1 MKSNPLFID
10 STKFKGEIVVA
21 EIEVEGIDLH
31 LTERVFAKVTLSDN
45 RTYTQELKLRSNK
58 FVGNI
63 RLYYR
68 QPAWIKYIIM
78 CGSDQVEVSNETKFL
93 VNYNNQFK
101 WYRPVKTLAEL
112 TTTC

>member
-21 EIEVEGIDLH
+21 EIELKGVNLH
-31 LTERVFAKVTLSDN
+31 LTERIFAKVTLADN
-45 RTYTQELKLRSNK
+45 RTYTQELKPRINK

-63 RLYYR
+63 RLYYH

-78 CGSDQVEVSNETKFL
+78 CGSYEVEVSNETKFV
-93 VNYNNQFK
+93 VNYTNQFK
-101 WYRPVKTLAEL
+101 WCRSVKTLTEFEA
-112 TTTC
+112 TC